1 MGKVKGK
8 ASRGPDGNVTID
20 LGEALERRL
29 REGGMAGAHGRGLGA
44 RPHGMGAHGWGFS
57 APSLG
62 AKLGIPTHVN
72 TGRMV
77 GGGLLGAVG
86 NRLLRRVTPSILGT
100 DSELAVDG
108 VNALVGVV
116 PFFFAKND
124 MTVGI
129 ALPGVL
135 QLAFDLAD
143 AGLDALGM
151 TKPAL
156 QGDRR
161 YLPRQAPSPAAAVR
175 ERLQNLRGALAPR
188 AAQPAAWQP
197 RPVRVLQ
204 PAM

>member
-1 MGKVKGK
+1 MAKVKGK
-8 ASRGPDGNVTID
+8 SSRGPDGNVTFD

-29 REGGMAGAHGRGLGA
+29 REGGMAGGKLGA
-44 RPHGMGAHGWGFS
+44 RPTGMGAHGWGFS
-57 APSLG
+57 GPSLG
-62 AKLGIPTHVN
+62 QKLGIPTHVN

-86 NRLLRRVTPSILGT
+86 NRILRRVTPTILGT
-100 DSELAVDG
+100 NSELAVDG
-108 VNALVGVV
+108 VNALAGVV

-156 QGDRR
+156 AGDQR
-161 YLPRQAPSPAAAVR
+161 YPRAAANPAAAVR
-175 ERLQNLRGALAPR
+175 DRLQHLRGALAPR
-188 AAQPAAWQP
+188 AAQPGAWQP

>member
-1 MGKVKGK
+1 MAKVKGK
-8 ASRGPDGNVTID
+8 ASRGPDGNVTFD

-29 REGGMAGAHGRGLGA
+29 REGGMAGGKLGA
-44 RPHGMGAHGWGFS
+44 RSAGMGAHGWGFS
-57 APSLG
+57 SPSLG

-77 GGGLLGAVG
+77 GGGLIGAVA
-86 NRLLRRVTPSILGT
+86 NRILRRVAPSILGT

-108 VNALVGVV
+108 VNALAGIV

-151 TKPAL
+151 AKPAL

-161 YLPRQAPSPAAAVR
+161 YLPRAAGNPAAAVR
-175 ERLQNLRGALAPR
+175 DRLQNLRGSLSQR
-188 AAQPAAWQP
+188 AAAPSAWQG